1 MRRSRARSRPDRPGA
16 GLTRRVLILG
26 AGGFIGAEAA
36 AAFDRAGWVVRAA
49 ARRPA
54 ASARRAPG
62 FEWVA
67 LDFADPAA
75 GWAAALSGVDAVVNC
90 VGALQDGA
98 EDGLTAAHVDG
109 PRRLIDA
116 MKTAGVRRLVH
127 LSAVGADDAA
137 GTDYART
144 KAETER
150 LIAASGLD
158 AVVLRPSL
166 VIGRGAF
173 GGAGLIRALAAFP
186 GVIPVVGGDQ
196 VFRPIFAGDLATAI
210 IAAVEAP
217 AGLTADLGGPQ
228 AVRQADLLRKY
239 RAWLGLPPAPVL
251 CLPPEAARPAL
262 AVGDLLGH
270 LGWSSPL
277 RTTSLRQMNHDV
289 AGRDA
294 PWPAALGPPPQS
306 FDAVLRQH
314 PASVQDVHHARLWF
328 LRPVAIVILSLFW
341 IVTGVVTLRWGW
353 DGAVATLD
361 AGGFGTLSPWI
372 AGGGAVVDLLLGL
385 AILKRSWTARAAVGM
400 ALVSV
405 GYLIAGSL
413 SLPHLWLDPLGPWL
427 KVIPGIVLAL
437 YVAAT
442 EARR

>member
-1 MRRSRARSRPDRPGA
+1 M
-16 GLTRRVLILG
+16 TRRVLILG

-36 AAFDRAGWVVRAA
+36 AAFDRAGWAVRAA

-67 LDFADPAA
+67 IDFADPAA
-75 GWAAALSGVDAVVNC
+75 NWAAALVGVDAVINC

-98 EDGLTAAHVDG
+98 EDSLSAAHVDG
-109 PRRLIDA
+109 PRRLINA
-116 MKTAGVRRLVH
+116 MKSAGVRRLVH

-150 LIAASGLD
+150 MVAASTLD
-158 AVVLRPSL
+158 WVILRPSL

-173 GGAGLIRALAAFP
+173 GGTGLIRALAAFP
-186 GVIPVVGGDQ
+186 GIIPMVGGDQ
-196 VFRPIFAGDLATAI
+196 VFRPIFAGDLATALV
-210 IAAVEAP
+210 AAVDAAP
-217 AGLTADLGGPQ
+217 GLTADLGGPQ
-228 AVRQADLLRKY
+228 AVSQADLLRKY

-251 CLPPEAARPAL
+251 RLPLALARPAL
-262 AVGDLLGH
+262 AFGDFLGH

-277 RTTSLRQMNHDV
+277 RTTSLQQMNHDV
-289 AGRDA
+289 AGRDQ
-294 PWPAALGPPPQS
+294 PWPDALGAPPRG
-306 FDAVLRQH
+306 FDAVLTQA

-328 LRPVAIVILSLFW
+328 VRPVAIVALSLFW

-353 DGAVATLD
+353 DGAVATLQD
-361 AGGFGTLSPWI
+361 GGFGALSPGI
-372 AGGGAVVDLLLGL
+372 AGGGAIVDLLLGM
-385 AILKRSWTARAAVGM
+385 AILKRSWTARTAVGM
-400 ALVSV
+400 VLVSL
-405 GYLIAGSL
+405 GYLIAGTF

-427 KVIPGIVLAL
+427 KILPGIVLAL

>member
-1 MRRSRARSRPDRPGA
+1 MS
-16 GLTRRVLILG
+16 RRVLILG
-26 AGGFIGAEAA
+26 AGGFIGAQVA
-36 AAFDRAGWVVRAA
+36 AAFDRAGWEVRAA

-54 ASARRAPG
+54 RSARRAPA
-62 FEWVA
+62 FDWVA
-67 LDFADPAA
+67 LDFADPDAD
-75 GWAAALSGVDAVVNC
+75 WAAALSGADAVVNC

-98 EDGLTAAHVDG
+98 DDSLIAAHVDG
-109 PRRLIDA
+109 PRRLIAA
-116 MKTAGVRRLVH
+116 MRSARVHRLIH

-150 LIAASGLD
+150 MVAASGLD
-158 AVVLRPSL
+158 WVILRPSL

-173 GGAGLIRALAAFP
+173 GGTGLIRALAAFP
-186 GVIPVVGGDQ
+186 LVMPMVGGEQ
-196 VFRPIFAGDLATAI
+196 VFRPILAEDLAEAI
-210 IAAVEAP
+210 VAAADAP
-217 AGLTADLGGPQ
+217 PGLTADLGGPQ
-228 AVRQADLLRKY
+228 AVSQADLLRRY

-251 CLPPEAARPAL
+251 RVPRSMVRPAL
-262 AVGDLLGH
+262 AVGDFLGH

-294 PWPAALGPPPQS
+294 PWPSALGRTPRG
-306 FDAVLRQH
+306 FDVVLRQV

-328 LRPVAIVILSLFW
+328 VRPLAIVTLSLFW
-341 IVTGVVTLRWGW
+341 IATGIITLRWGW
-353 DGAVATLD
+353 DASVATLQ
-361 AGGFGTLSPWI
+361 AGGFGDLSPWI
-372 AGGGAVVDLLLGL
+372 AGGGAVVDLLLGM
-385 AILKRSWTARAAVGM
+385 AILKRSWSARAAVGM

-405 GYLIAGSL
+405 GYLIAGTL

-427 KVIPGIVLAL
+427 KVLPGILLAL